1 MNIINRRSFF
11 QYSGAAVGAL
21 TIAPSLSFGQKP
33 PLRKF
38 KVSLNPGAIGVSS
51 TQKELIGY
59 AVRHKFEA
67 ISPMPD
73 QLGKMSS
80 DELSSFL
87 GEMKQHQLSWDA
99 ASLPVD
105 FRKDQATF
113 AKGMADLPRI
123 AEICQKAGVNRMGTW
138 VMPSH
143 NELTYHQNFLQHR
156 NRLKEAALIL
166 KDYGI
171 RFGFEYVGTKKL
183 KVVNRYPFV
192 GTMKE
197 MLELIDAIDVAGVG
211 IQLDAYHWYT
221 STETVADLE
230 ALKNEQIITCDL
242 NDATAGRS
250 IEEQIDGE
258 RQLPGDSGLIDLKG
272 FLGALIKIGYDG
284 AIRAEPF
291 NAKLNALGN
300 EEALEATSKAMW
312 RTVNLLPKR
321 DCSIKCVC

>member
-1 MNIINRRSFF
+1 MNLINRRSFL
-11 QYSGAAVGAL
+11 QYSGAAVASM
-21 TIAPSLSFGQKP
+21 AFSPSRSFSQNPK
-33 PLRKF
+33 RKF

-51 TQKELIGY
+51 TQKELIGH

-80 DELSSFL
+80 GELSEFL

-99 ASLPVD
+99 SGLPVD

-113 AKGMADLPRI
+113 KNGLAALPKI
-123 AEICQKAGVNRMGTW
+123 AATCQKAGVSRMGTW

-143 NELTYHQNFLQHR
+143 NELTYHQNFRQHQ

-183 KVVNRYPFV
+183 KISNRYPFV

-197 MLELIDAIDVAGVG
+197 MLELVDAIDVAGVG

-230 ALKNEQIITCDL
+230 SLKNEQIITCDL
-242 NDATAGRS
+242 NDATAGRT

-272 FLGALIKIGYDG
+272 FMGALIKIGYDG
-284 AIRAEPF
+284 AVRAEPF
-291 NAKLNALGN
+291 NAQLNAMEN
-300 EEALEATSKAMW
+300 EDALEATSKAMW
-312 RTVNLLPKR
+312 RTVNL
-321 DCSIKCVC
+321 V